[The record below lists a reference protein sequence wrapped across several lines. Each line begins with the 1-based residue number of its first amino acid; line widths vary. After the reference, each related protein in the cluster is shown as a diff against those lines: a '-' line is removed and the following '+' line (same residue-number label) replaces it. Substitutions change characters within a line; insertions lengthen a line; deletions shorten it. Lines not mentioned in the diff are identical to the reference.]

1 MAASGPA
8 PDPLLPHVRP
18 HQRGHRWNSWDIPGL
33 PGRQLGGLVRLSMR
47 SGSPNPNYP
56 GQPRIGGDS
65 AMLKTRI
72 CDLFDIRYPIVS
84 AGMGGVAG
92 AELAAAVSQAGGL
105 GTIGLAGVSREMI
118 QNEVAAARRLTS
130 KPLAANLIAPFLR
143 PGVVETM
150 SRLPIQVVT
159 FFWGDAR
166 QYADAVGVLRQAGI
180 KTVWQCGSVD
190 EARWAREAG
199 VDAVMAQGLEAGGHV
214 RGTVTTLALVPQV
227 RDAIGDLPLLAAG
240 GIADGRGLAAVL
252 ALGADGAVFGTRF
265 LAAAESAAHRQYK
278 QRVVA
283 ADATATVHTTLFDIG
298 WPDAPHRVLRTKVI
312 DEWERAGRPQP
323 GQRPGE
329 GQTIAHWR
337 LSQTDL
343 PLVSYTVMPPLNGV
357 AGDLEAM
364 PLYAGQSCS
373 LVREILPAAA
383 IVRSIAAEARA
394 VIEQRLAPLAR

>member
-1 MAASGPA
+1 
-8 PDPLLPHVRP
+8 
-18 HQRGHRWNSWDIPGL
+18 
-33 PGRQLGGLVRLSMR
+33 
-47 SGSPNPNYP
+47 
-56 GQPRIGGDS
+56 
-65 AMLKTRI
+65 MLKTRI

-190 EARWAREAG
+190 
-199 VDAVMAQGLEAGGHV
+199 AVMAQGLEAGGHV

-265 LAAAESAAHRQYK
+265 LAAEESAAHRQYK

>member
-1 MAASGPA
+1 
-8 PDPLLPHVRP
+8 
-18 HQRGHRWNSWDIPGL
+18 
-33 PGRQLGGLVRLSMR
+33 
-47 SGSPNPNYP
+47 
-56 GQPRIGGDS
+56 
-65 AMLKTRI
+65 MLKTRI

-190 EARWAREAG
+190 
-199 VDAVMAQGLEAGGHV
+199 AVMAQGLEAGGHV

-252 ALGADGAVFGTRF
+252 ALGADGA
-265 LAAAESAAHRQYK
+265 
-278 QRVVA
+278 
-283 ADATATVHTTLFDIG
+283 
-298 WPDAPHRVLRTKVI
+298 
-312 DEWERAGRPQP
+312 
-323 GQRPGE
+323 
-329 GQTIAHWR
+329 
-337 LSQTDL
+337 
-343 PLVSYTVMPPLNGV
+343 
-357 AGDLEAM
+357 
-364 PLYAGQSCS
+364 
-373 LVREILPAAA
+373 
-383 IVRSIAAEARA
+383 
-394 VIEQRLAPLAR
+394 